1 MYTIAE
7 TITAMNRM
15 VKTGAMP
22 RFVMI
27 VKVDKDEVGSLTR
40 KVVEEKIAE
49 KDAKLF
55 DVKKYTKNTKKFE
68 KFTSTKF
75 RKTTKKFTSKKK
87 TLVIMEHQIVPYNAM
102 FTIPSEEEC
111 QANGYTKEK
120 LENSTVLV
128 LTMTGLKAKKH

>member
-22 RFVMI
+22 RFVMV

-40 KVVEEKIAE
+40 KVVEEKITE
-49 KDAKLF
+49 KEAKLF
-55 DVKKYTKNTKKFE
+55 DVKKYAKNSKKFE
-68 KFTSTKF
+68 KFTNGKF
-75 RKTTKKFTSKKK
+75 HKATKKFTSKKK

-128 LTMTGLKAKKH
+128 LTMTGLKAKKR

>member
-22 RFVMI
+22 RFVMV

-49 KDAKLF
+49 KEAKLF
-55 DVKKYTKNTKKFE
+55 DVKKDAKNSKKFE
-68 KFTSTKF
+68 KFTSGKF
-75 RKTTKKFTSKKK
+75 RKVTKKFTSKKK

-128 LTMTGLKAKKH
+128 LTMTGLKVKKH